1 MRVSQFLD
9 SSIAPFDLGAFFS
22 RYVIKDNS
30 IVSVSS
36 YRHHKEN
43 YVSDDEYNES
53 LDKYERILNAC
64 SYHNLW
70 YRKTS
75 TNFVITLENDLGLN
89 NEQFFTRLLQKI
101 FLAPFFMDKD
111 LSENKKMFLRGFFET
126 RGSIDTSLSFLTL
139 DYFYNSS
146 LELKRIRYL
155 IDNFNIPAQTINVNF
170 RELQKQYTENINKR
184 NAQFRINLYWYLRH
198 IGLINP
204 YKALKASRA
213 YNLNYKLDN
222 GVYYFACE
230 EPSFTQNSFEE
241 RIAHYLH
248 TIYDKHLSPYE
259 IEKIRKDLAF
269 EKENDR
275 ESFSRDGQIV
285 KIFKYSSDDI
295 CAACNA
301 YYDIKDRSF
310 LTKMGRYYT
319 EIHHC
324 ISVGS
329 DKQLDVL
336 ENLTKL
342 CPVCHRALKKGA
354 SSESYQKQLI
364 NNIFTNNPQNLEFAS
379 IIFASDDRGFLID
392 KVYQSLL

>member
-1 MRVSQFLD
+1 MFLSQFLE
-9 SSIAPFDLGAFFS
+9 SNISPFDLGAFFS
-22 RYVIKDNS
+22 RYVIKDNT
-30 IVSVSS
+30 ILSS
-36 YRHHKEN
+36 SQYKHQNTN
-43 YVSDDEYNES
+43 YVSKQEYNES
-53 LDKYERILNAC
+53 LDKYENILNAY

-70 YRKTS
+70 QRKTP
-75 TNFVITLENDLGLN
+75 TQFAITLENDLKLS
-89 NEQFFTRLLQKI
+89 NEQFFARLLQKI
-101 FLAPFFMDKD
+101 FLSPFFMDKD
-111 LSENKKMFLRGFFET
+111 LSENNKMFLRGFFET
-126 RGSIDTSLSFLTL
+126 RGSIDTTLSFLTL
-139 DYFYNSS
+139 DYFYNST

-155 IDNFNIPAQTINVNF
+155 IDNFNIPAQALNLNF
-170 RELQKQYTENINKR
+170 RELQKQYAENINKR
-184 NAQFRINLYWYLRH
+184 NTQFRINLYWYLRH
-198 IGLINP
+198 IGLLNP

-213 YNLNYKLDN
+213 YNLDYKLDN
-222 GVYYFACE
+222 GIYYFLCG

-241 RIAHYLH
+241 RIAYYLN
-248 TIYDKHLSPYE
+248 TIYDKHLSSYE
-259 IEKIRKDLAF
+259 IEKIRKDLEF

-275 ESFSRDGQIV
+275 ESFSRDGQII

-295 CAACNA
+295 CSACNDC
-301 YYDIKDRSF
+301 YDIKDRSF
-310 LTKMGRYYT
+310 MTKIGRYYT

-324 ISVGS
+324 ISVGK

-379 IIFASDDRGFLID
+379 IIFANNDKEILID